1 MKTGIISIL
10 GATLLV
16 LTPSLPASASESG
29 TITITM
35 TGVETVIS
43 ISLDKANWAL
53 GDVTENTYYYTDSE
67 TSWCT
72 ITNAGN
78 VNVALGVQG
87 ANAVFSTLPWF
98 LSKDGTNEGSDTGG
112 YPEYALW
119 YHIAMDTEGFYTPI
133 THDPT
138 PVQKADGTI
147 LSLEPDPEKTK
158 QFGLKLLTP
167 VSFPAEY
174 IGNEMMTHITISA
187 VKA

>member
-10 GATLLV
+10 GAILLV
-16 LTPSLPASASESG
+16 LTPCLPASASEAG
-29 TITITM
+29 AITITM

-72 ITNAGN
+72 ITNDGN
-78 VNVALGVQG
+78 VNVALSTKG
-87 ANAVFSTLPWF
+87 AHAGSDPLMWA
-98 LSKDGTNEGSDTGG
+98 LSNDGTNDGFGS

-119 YHIAMDTEGFYTPI
+119 YHIAMDTEGSYTCI
-133 THDPT
+133 TLTET
-138 PVQKADGTI
+138 PMKKGGESITLDVAAQ
-147 LSLEPDPEKTK
+147 K

-167 VSFPAEY
+167 VSFPADY
-174 IGNEMMTHITISA
+174 IGKEMTTHITIS
-187 VKA
+187 VVSPP

>member
-10 GATLLV
+10 GAILLV

-29 TITITM
+29 AITITM

-43 ISLDKANWAL
+43 IALDKANWPL
-53 GDVTENTYYYTDSE
+53 GEVIENTEYKTDPE
-67 TSWCT
+67 ATWCT

-78 VNVALGVQG
+78 VNVDLGING
-87 ANAVFSTLPWF
+87 KNAQYGSTELWWF
-98 LSKDGTNEGSDTGG
+98 LSKDGINDGAGP

-119 YHIAMDTEGFYTPI
+119 YHIAMDTEGSYTLI

-138 PVQKADGTI
+138 PMQKADGTT

-167 VSFPAEY
+167 ASFPDTY
-174 IGNEMMTHITISA
+174 INNEMTTHITISA

>member
-10 GATLLV
+10 GAILLV
-16 LTPSLPASASESG
+16 LTPSLPASASDSG

-43 ISLDKANWAL
+43 ISLDPASWPL
-53 GDVTENTYYYTDSE
+53 GEVIENTEYKTDPE
-67 TSWCT
+67 ATWCT
-72 ITNAGN
+72 IANEGN

-87 ANAVFSTLPWF
+87 ANAEFSTLPWF
-98 LSKDGTNEGSDTGG
+98 LSEDGTNDGAGP

-119 YHIAMDTEGFYTPI
+119 YHIAMDTEGSYTLI

-138 PVQKADGTI
+138 PMQKADATT
-147 LSLEPDPEKTK
+147 LSLEPDREKTK

-167 VSFPAEY
+167 VSFPSEY
-174 IGNEMMTHITISA
+174 IGKEMTTHITISA
-187 VKA
+187 VKE